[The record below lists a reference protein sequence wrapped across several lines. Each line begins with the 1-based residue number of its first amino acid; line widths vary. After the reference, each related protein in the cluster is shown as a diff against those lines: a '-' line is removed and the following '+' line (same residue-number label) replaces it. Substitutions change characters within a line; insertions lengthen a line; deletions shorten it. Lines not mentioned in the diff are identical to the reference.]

1 MGWNVH
7 EERLTR
13 LAERVRMSKK
23 VASDDRE
30 ARDDAIEEAD
40 LDGVPLLRIVRRT
53 KMSRS
58 HVDKVILSRT
68 AARQTAAL
76 KAIQLAPG
84 PVDS

>member
-13 LAERVRMSKK
+13 LAERARMSQK

-40 LDGVPLLRIVRRT
+40 LANVPLLRIVKRT

-58 HVDKVILSRT
+58 HVDKVILKRT
-68 AARQTAAL
+68 GARQTAAL
-76 KAIQLAPG
+76 KAMQLAPG
-84 PVDS
+84 PVES